1 MASKLKDLKITKV
14 DFVEAGANPEANI
27 LLFKSKEGEPGE
39 EPIDKGQEGGEK
51 EDGIVKKFLS
61 AIAKALGV
69 GDEKVGEALEEISKG
84 YEASTFG
91 EKMEE
96 RKKRRVTSE
105 IWDVCFALEESM
117 SSIILDNEA
126 AEKQELLET
135 SLDQFAEAL
144 KELIPNWAAGQE
156 TKKISKA
163 ATEMTKER
171 LEVVKEARQKLD
183 DIIAKAEPEP
193 KEPEE
198 EPGAVEK
205 NQESKGDEEDMK
217 IDKSKLTAEELEMLE
232 AIEKKA
238 GIAEEPETK
247 EPEGLEKGLEGTGQ
261 EPEGE
266 EEDIY
271 KGLHPAV
278 KEELTRLRKAADAA
292 EDREL
297 MEVAKKYEIIGKKAD
312 ELVPVFKTLKA
323 AGGDAYNQM
332 IAVLD
337 GSVDAIEKSGVFEEI
352 GKKGHG
358 ESDAWA
364 AIEKHADDIQKS
376 MPELSRAEAVD
387 KACQR
392 HPELVHEYESQ
403 Q

>member
-27 LLFKSKEGEPGE
+27 LLFKNKEGEPGE

-51 EDGIVKKFLS
+51 EDGMVKKFLS

-117 SSIILDNEA
+117 SSIILDDEA
-126 AEKQELLET
+126 VEKQELLET

-163 ATEMTKER
+163 ATEMTEER

-198 EPGAVEK
+198 DPEAVEK
-205 NQESKGDEEDMK
+205 NEESKGDEEDMK

-238 GIAEEPETK
+238 GIAEEPEAK

-323 AGGDAYNQM
+323 AGGGAYNQM

-392 HPELVHEYESQ
+392 HPELVREYESQ
-403 Q
+403 

>member
-27 LLFKSKEGEPGE
+27 LLFKNKEGEPGE
-39 EPIDKGQEGGEK
+39 EPIDKGQEGSEK

-117 SSIILDNEA
+117 SSIILDDEA
-126 AEKQELLET
+126 VEKQELLET

-163 ATEMTKER
+163 ATEMTEER

-198 EPGAVEK
+198 DPEAVEK
-205 NQESKGDEEDMK
+205 NEESKGDEEDMK

-238 GIAEEPETK
+238 GIAEEPEPK
-247 EPEGLEKGLEGTGQ
+247 EPEGLEKGLEGAGQ

-312 ELVPVFKTLKA
+312 ELAPVFKTLKA

-392 HPELVHEYESQ
+392 HPELVREYESQ
-403 Q
+403 